1 MVGTILAISVMC
13 LVLSLRLTQL
23 ARSACLRET
32 ISQELAEVQ
41 ATASKARASAITAQ
55 ARIEAIGQDS
65 EGIKTSADSLRE
77 VHAQIKRD
85 IAQALELKMELAVF
99 VEHGNKVIDRLDSLI
114 NGMGGKR

>member
-13 LVLSLRLTQL
+13 LVLSLRLTQI
-23 ARSACLRET
+23 ARWET